1 MEVLNSTLLQMLV
14 FSVAVITLCELCIR
28 KLIPFAES
36 SGAREIDDSNIGEER
51 AKAANESITN
61 TRNNIRATYAIFLIS
76 IALYL
81 SIFPLKI
88 V

>member
-28 KLIPFAES
+28 KLIPFSES

-51 AKAANESITN
+51 AKAANKSITN

-81 SIFPLKI
+81 SISPLKI